1 MELID
6 YLREKLTTDDFDK
19 AIPLF
24 RAKVKNAYTEGQE
37 EILDYLRRHH
47 GPEIYQIER
56 PQILKEM
63 ERYAGV
69 VDEIV
74 DPMTTCRENL
84 DLEEPCRSSQ
94 CQGPNHRAG
103 DPAVF

>member
-6 YLREKLTTDDFDK
+6 YLRVNLPPENFATAL
-19 AIPLF
+19 PLF
-24 RAKVKNAYTEGQE
+24 RAKVQAAYTEGQE

-56 PQILKEM
+56 PQIMKEM
-63 ERYAGV
+63 ERYARV

-74 DPMTTCRENL
+74 DPMTTRRENL
-84 DLEEPCRSSQ
+84 ERV
-94 CQGPNHRAG
+94 A
-103 DPAVF
+103 AAKK